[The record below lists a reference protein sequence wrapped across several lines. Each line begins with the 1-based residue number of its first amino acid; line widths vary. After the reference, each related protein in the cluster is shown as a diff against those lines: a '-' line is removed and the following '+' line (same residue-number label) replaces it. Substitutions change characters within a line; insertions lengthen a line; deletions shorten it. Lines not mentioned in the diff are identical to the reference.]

1 MTHESLL
8 TRDWESVVAR
18 LGGAEALDKSAR
30 ATKAFLRPREIR
42 SAVDL
47 LRMVLAYCLGDGGL
61 RLTAAW
67 ATAIGLVDISN
78 VALLKRLRNCGDWL
92 AVLVGQV
99 LVANAPE
106 AAKRRMIR
114 IVDATCVP
122 KAGAGE
128 KQRNAL
134 WRVHSAFDLPHE
146 RFGHFELTD
155 ERGAHRRTR
164 GLSPPGRRL
173 TRPGSWRLLRQLIA
187 TLLSAVIPQPTFAC
201 LRTRMAAMRRHLHE
215 PTRRRKY
222 QCMIRLC

>member
-155 ERGAHRRTR
+155 ERGGETFDRIPVVAGEIRIGDRAYLQPDR
-164 GLSPPGRRL
+164 IAGVLAAGADIVVRAGSPSTPCGGR
-173 TRPGSWRLLRQLIA
+173 WRWGHASEA
-187 TLLSAVIPQPTFAC
+187 T
-201 LRTRMAAMRRHLHE
+201 
-215 PTRRRKY
+215 
-222 QCMIRLC
+222 